1 MEKSPPSSGILQAG
15 NKSGIHRLPRN
26 AALLISHRIHGA
38 AIYGNIY
45 HQYTFNVSICIIHG
59 SYGFYLMVDIRTDP
73 LIIGEVGVR
82 TAPRW
87 LVPWDLWR
95 FLFCAPWFSP
105 HGDGIAK
112 KKGAMDG
119 LGGNGKLRKRLQE
132 IMPLTSTKW
141 YGSCK
146 LMFEPHLQQTGRYD
160 EVRLLGWVSSFPF
173 SHGFPAIFPGYEW
186 ILVTGC
192 GRDGGLIEILLDLTR
207 RTHVT
212 RGFSVMCCTFT
223 ISHRAMI

>member
-1 MEKSPPSSGILQAG
+1 MWEILGSARFSEKKISGLSNQWLFYGYNGYKISNESKLNGYNGYKQWFIITMEKSPPSSGILQAG

-26 AALLISHRIHGA
+26 AGLLISHRIHGA

-59 SYGFYLMVDIRTDP
+59 SYGFYLMIDIRTDP

-105 HGDGIAK
+105 HAD
-112 KKGAMDG
+112 
-119 LGGNGKLRKRLQE
+119 GNGKCEKGYRKPCL
-132 IMPLTSTKW
+132 
-141 YGSCK
+141 
-146 LMFEPHLQQTGRYD
+146 
-160 EVRLLGWVSSFPF
+160 
-173 SHGFPAIFPGYEW
+173 
-186 ILVTGC
+186 
-192 GRDGGLIEILLDLTR
+192 
-207 RTHVT
+207 
-212 RGFSVMCCTFT
+212 
-223 ISHRAMI
+223 